1 MVEPSTWERRRP
13 RRPVPGSAGV
23 PAGPYLGALASPPA
37 RPWERWRPRRPDPG
51 SAGVPAGPFEG
62 IHLRWD
68 TLQADRKVPARTPAL
83 PGSDRPALSE

>member
-1 MVEPSTWERRRP
+1 MFEPDVREHRRP
-13 RRPVPGSAGV
+13 RRPAPGSAGV
-23 PAGPYLGALASPPA
+23 PAGPYLGAPASPPA
-37 RPWERWRPRRPDPG
+37 RTWERRRPRRPVPG